1 MNDQSLSNII
11 VNWKIY
17 EYINVTAPNSSN
29 VISKM
34 IDLQEDKISMI
45 DFLKKFEKKI
55 INTPSILIELDGKT

>member
-34 IDLQEDKISMI
+34 IDLQEDNIFVI
-45 DFLKKFEKKI
+45 DVLKKF
-55 INTPSILIELDGKT
+55 